1 VAIPYFQGKFTSREP
16 QLLGLLLLVAA
27 FLLPSLHPGKMGW
40 ITSLIPLPV
49 FYYLVRLGKKEGSQL
64 IRNAIFISG
73 GAALLVGSLPLL
85 IFSLTLVPLGIAF
98 SLALFNKASAVET
111 ALKGALVLGV
121 IWILFW
127 VVFGLI
133 HATNPYTSLL
143 NEVDKGLTSGF
154 ALYQENAE
162 LPPETLEAI
171 KAAVDLMRVYVPK
184 VLPSL
189 LISVVLCTTWLNLA
203 LGNWLLKS
211 KDANLTPWPA
221 YKDWQ
226 LPDRLVWGVIIGG
239 ALLILLPAPLSTIGL
254 NIIFICGTMFFFQ
267 GLAIVSSLLFKW
279 SVPRPI
285 RFLIYGLIFIQ
296 TYGIILLSFL
306 GLADVWADF
315 RKLNQVNDIQKGPV
329 QKNN

>member
-1 VAIPYFQGKFTSREP
+1 VAIPYFQGKLTSREP

-85 IFSLTLVPLGIAF
+85 IFSLTLVPLGITF
-98 SLALFNKASAVET
+98 SLALFNRASAVET

-127 VVFGLI
+127 VVFGFI

-267 GLAIVSSLLFKW
+267 GLAIVSSFLFKW

-315 RKLNQVNDIQKGPV
+315 RKLNQVNDNHAGTV
-329 QKNN
+329 

>member
-1 VAIPYFQGKFTSREP
+1 VAVPYFQGKYTNREP
-16 QLLGLLLLVAA
+16 QFLGLLLLIAV

-40 ITSLIPLPV
+40 ITSLVPLPV
-49 FYYLVRLGKKEGSQL
+49 FYYLVRLGKKEGSLL
-64 IRNAIFISG
+64 IRNAILISG

-98 SLALFNKASAVET
+98 SLSLFNRAAPVEA
-111 ALKGALVLGV
+111 ALKGSAVLGV
-121 IWILFW
+121 VWAVFW
-127 VVFGLI
+127 MVFGLI
-133 HATNPYTSLL
+133 YTTNPYTSLL
-143 NEVDKGLTSGF
+143 TELDQSLASGF
-154 ALYQENAE
+154 SLYQENTE
-162 LPPETLEAI
+162 LTPETLESI
-171 KAAVDLMRVYVPK
+171 SIAVTLLRTYIPK
-184 VLPSL
+184 ILPSL
-189 LISVVLCTTWLNLA
+189 LISVVLSTTWLNLA
-203 LGNWLLKS
+203 LGNWLLKI

-226 LPDRLVWGVIIGG
+226 LPDRLVWGIIIGG
-239 ALLILLPAPLSTIGL
+239 ALLILLPAPLSTLGL
-254 NIIFICGTMFFFQ
+254 NIIFIFGTLFFFQ

-315 RKLNQVNDIQKGPV
+315 RKLNQVNDEKAGTV
-329 QKNN
+329 

>member
-1 VAIPYFQGKFTSREP
+1 VAIPYFQGKYTNREP
-16 QLLGLLLLVAA
+16 QFLGLLLLIAV
-27 FLLPSLHPGKMGW
+27 FLLPTLHPGKMGW

-49 FYYLVRLGKKEGSQL
+49 FYYLVRLGKKEGSLL
-64 IRNAIFISG
+64 IRNAILISG

-85 IFSLTLVPLGIAF
+85 IFSLTLIPLGIAF
-98 SLALFNKASAVET
+98 SLSLFNKASPIEA
-111 ALKGALVLGV
+111 AMKGSIVLGV
-121 IWILFW
+121 VWIVFW
-127 VVFGLI
+127 MVFGLI

-143 NEVDKGLTSGF
+143 KELDQSLSSGF
-154 ALYQENAE
+154 SLYQENAE
-162 LPPETLEAI
+162 LSPETLENI
-171 KAAVDLMRVYVPK
+171 STAVELLRTYIPK
-184 VLPSL
+184 ILPSL
-189 LISVVLCTTWLNLA
+189 LISVVLSTTWLNLA

-239 ALLILLPAPLSTIGL
+239 ALLILLPAPLSTLGL
-254 NIIFICGTMFFFQ
+254 NIIFVCGTMFFFQ

-315 RKLNQVNDIQKGPV
+315 RKLNQVNDNHAGTV
-329 QKNN
+329 

>member
-1 VAIPYFQGKFTSREP
+1 MAIPYFQGRFAGRE
-16 QLLGLLLLVAA
+16 QQFIGLFLLIAV
-27 FLLPSLHPGKMGW
+27 FLLPILHPGRLGW

-49 FYYLVRLGKKEGSQL
+49 FYFLVRLGKKEGSLL
-64 IRNAIFISG
+64 IRNAILISSG
-73 GAALLVGSLPLL
+73 VALLVGSLPLL

-98 SLALFNKASAVET
+98 YLLLFNRASPVET
-111 ALKGALVLGV
+111 ALKGSLVLGV
-121 IWILFW
+121 IWLVFS
-127 VVFGLI
+127 VVFGLF

-143 NEVDKGLTSGF
+143 KELDQGLLNGF
-154 ALYQENAE
+154 ILYQENAE
-162 LPPETLEAI
+162 LPPETLESI
-171 KAAVDLMRVYVPK
+171 RVAVELLRAYIPK

-189 LISVVLCTTWLNLA
+189 LISVVLSTTWLNLA

-226 LPDRLVWGVIIGG
+226 LPDRLVWGIIVGA
-239 ALLILLPAPLSTIGL
+239 ALLILLPAPLSTLGL
-254 NIIFICGTMFFFQ
+254 NIILICGTVFFFQ

-306 GLADVWADF
+306 GIADVWADF
-315 RKLNQVNDIQKGPV
+315 RKLNQVNGERTGTV
-329 QKNN
+329 